1 MGPFPVQVWAATMPR
16 LEPSGA
22 VMRRREFITLIGGAA
37 IAWPLATRAQQPER
51 MRQVGMLLSGT
62 ADDAGFQTWVGAF
75 LQGLAQS
82 GWVIGRNV
90 RIETRWAG
98 SKADDIRRHAQELAA
113 LAPDVILAHGGST
126 LRPLLQS
133 TRSIPIVFT
142 IVTDPVGNGY
152 VESLARP
159 GRNATGF
166 MISEYSLNA
175 KYPEL
180 LKEIAPGIT
189 QVAVLRDASQG
200 AGTGDFAVI
209 QAMAPLLRMQVKA
222 IDLREAGEI
231 ESAVAAFARSPNGG
245 LIMPGSAAGRH
256 YRDLIIALAARH
268 KLPAVYSERHFA
280 AAGGLIT
287 YGANWID
294 QYRLAASYVDRI
306 LKGEKAADLPVQAP
320 TKYELVINLKT
331 AKALGLT
338 VPPSVLGRA
347 DEVIE

>member
-1 MGPFPVQVWAATMPR
+1 
-16 LEPSGA
+16 
-22 VMRRREFITLIGGAA
+22 
-37 IAWPLATRAQQPER
+37 
-51 MRQVGMLLSGT
+51 MRQVSMLLSGT
-62 ADDAGFQTWVGAF
+62 PDDAVFQTWVGAF
-75 LQGLAQS
+75 LEGLAQS
-82 GWVIGRNV
+82 GWVSGRNV

-98 SKADDIRRHAQELAA
+98 SKADDIRRHAHELAA

-133 TRSIPIVFT
+133 TRSIPIVFV

-166 MISEYSLNA
+166 MLNEYSLNA

-189 QVAVLRDASQG
+189 HVAVLRDASQG

-209 QAMAPLLRMQVKA
+209 QAMAPLLRLQVKA

-231 ESAVAAFARSPNGG
+231 ERAVAAFAHSPDGG
-245 LIMPGSAAGRH
+245 LILPGSAAGRH
-256 YRDLIIALAARH
+256 YRDLIISLAARH
-268 KLPAVYSERHFA
+268 KLPALYSERHFA

-287 YGANWID
+287 YGVNWSD
-294 QYRLAASYVDRI
+294 QYRLAAGYVDRI
-306 LKGEKAADLPVQAP
+306 LKGEKASDMPVQVP

-331 AKALGLT
+331 AKILGLD
-338 VPPSVLGRA
+338 VPISLQQRA
-347 DEVIE
+347 DEIIE

>member
-1 MGPFPVQVWAATMPR
+1 MLP
-16 LEPSGA
+16 LGA
-22 VMRRREFITLIGGAA
+22 VMRRREFLGVLGSVAA
-37 IAWPLATRAQQPER
+37 AWPLAARAQQPER

-62 ADDAGFQTWVGAF
+62 ADDAVFQTWVGAF

-166 MISEYSLNA
+166 MLNEYSLNA

-189 QVAVLRDASQG
+189 RVAVLRDTSQG
-200 AGTGDFAVI
+200 AGTGDY
-209 QAMAPLLRMQVKA
+209 PGHGA
-222 IDLREAGEI
+222 IAQDAGKRDRL
-231 ESAVAAFARSPNGG
+231 ARS
-245 LIMPGSAAGRH
+245 
-256 YRDLIIALAARH
+256 
-268 KLPAVYSERHFA
+268 
-280 AAGGLIT
+280 
-287 YGANWID
+287 W
-294 QYRLAASYVDRI
+294 
-306 LKGEKAADLPVQAP
+306 
-320 TKYELVINLKT
+320 
-331 AKALGLT
+331 
-338 VPPSVLGRA
+338 
-347 DEVIE
+347 

>member
-1 MGPFPVQVWAATMPR
+1 
-16 LEPSGA
+16 
-22 VMRRREFITLIGGAA
+22 MRRRDFLVLGSAA
-37 IAWPLATRAQQPER
+37 VVWPLAARAQQPER

-126 LRPLLQS
+126 VRPLLQS

-166 MISEYSLNA
+166 MVNEYSLNA

-209 QAMAPLLRMQVKA
+209 QAIAPLLRMQVNA

-231 ESAVAAFARSPNGG
+231 ERAVAAFAHSPNGG

-268 KLPAVYSERHFA
+268 KLPAVYSERYFA

-294 QYRLAASYVDRI
+294 QYRLAAGYVDRI
-306 LKGEKAADLPVQAP
+306 LKGEKPADMPVQAP

-331 AKALGLT
+331 AKALGIT
-338 VPPSVLGRA
+338 VPPALLA
-347 DEVIE
+347 QANEVIE

>member
-1 MGPFPVQVWAATMPR
+1 M
-16 LEPSGA
+16 
-22 VMRRREFITLIGGAA
+22 
-37 IAWPLATRAQQPER
+37 
-51 MRQVGMLLSGT
+51 
-62 ADDAGFQTWVGAF
+62 
-75 LQGLAQS
+75 
-82 GWVIGRNV
+82 
-90 RIETRWAG
+90 
-98 SKADDIRRHAQELAA
+98 
-113 LAPDVILAHGGST
+113 ILAGLTGPPSKSLEMST
-126 LRPLLQS
+126 SHARARGRVHVHPPLPLKFV
-133 TRSIPIVFT
+133 R
-142 IVTDPVGNGY
+142 GNFFRQ
-152 VESLARP
+152 ER
-159 GRNATGF
+159 
-166 MISEYSLNA
+166 
-175 KYPEL
+175 EL

-209 QAMAPLLRMQVKA
+209 QAMAPLLRMQVNA
-222 IDLREAGEI
+222 IDLRETGEI

-268 KLPAVYSERHFA
+268 KLPAIYSERHFA

-287 YGANWID
+287 YGGNWID
-294 QYRLAASYVDRI
+294 QYRLAAGYVDRI

>member
-1 MGPFPVQVWAATMPR
+1 
-16 LEPSGA
+16 
-22 VMRRREFITLIGGAA
+22 MRRRGFIHGIAA
-37 IAWPLATRAQQPER
+37 CAAWPLAARAQQGER

-62 ADDAGFQTWVGAF
+62 ADDALFQTWVGAF
-75 LQGLAQS
+75 LESLAQS
-82 GWVIGRNV
+82 GWVNGRNV

-98 SKADDIRRHAQELAA
+98 SKADDIRRQAQELAA

-126 LRPLLQS
+126 VRPLLQS
-133 TRSIPIVFT
+133 THSIPIVFT

-166 MISEYSLNA
+166 MINDYSLNA

-180 LKEIAPGIT
+180 LKEIAPEIT

-200 AGTGDFAVI
+200 AGIGDFAVI
-209 QAMAPLLRMQVKA
+209 QAMAPLLRMQANA
-222 IDLREAGEI
+222 IDLRDAGEI

-245 LIMPGSAAGRH
+245 LITPGSAAGRH
-256 YRDLIIALAARH
+256 YRDLIISLAARY
-268 KLPAVYSERHFA
+268 KLPAVYPERHFA

-287 YGANWID
+287 FGPNWID
-294 QYRLAASYVDRI
+294 QYRRAAGYVDRI
-306 LKGEKAADLPVQAP
+306 LKGEKPADLPVQAP

-331 AKALGLT
+331 AKSLGIA
-338 VPPSVLGRA
+338 VPASVLSRA

>member
-1 MGPFPVQVWAATMPR
+1 M
-16 LEPSGA
+16 
-22 VMRRREFITLIGGAA
+22 
-37 IAWPLATRAQQPER
+37 
-51 MRQVGMLLSGT
+51 
-62 ADDAGFQTWVGAF
+62 
-75 LQGLAQS
+75 
-82 GWVIGRNV
+82 
-90 RIETRWAG
+90 
-98 SKADDIRRHAQELAA
+98 
-113 LAPDVILAHGGST
+113 VILAHGGST
-126 LRPLLQS
+126 VRPLLQS
-133 TRSIPIVFT
+133 THSIPIVFT

-166 MISEYSLNA
+166 MVNDYSLNA

-180 LKEIAPGIT
+180 LKEIAPGIS

-209 QAMAPLLRMQVKA
+209 QAMAPLLRMQANV

-231 ESAVAAFARSPNGG
+231 ESAVAAFAHSPNGG

-256 YRDLIIALAARH
+256 YRDLIISLAARH

-294 QYRLAASYVDRI
+294 QYRLAWLRGSHPQR
-306 LKGEKAADLPVQAP
+306 GESQRSAGA
-320 TKYELVINLKT
+320 
-331 AKALGLT
+331 G
-338 VPPSVLGRA
+338 A
-347 DEVIE
+347 DEIRAGDQSQDREGAWPGAAGFPSSS

>member
-1 MGPFPVQVWAATMPR
+1 MIEAA
-16 LEPSGA
+16 
-22 VMRRREFITLIGGAA
+22 MRRREFITLLGGAVVS
-37 IAWPLATRAQQPER
+37 WPLAARAQQPER

-62 ADDAGFQTWVGAF
+62 GDDAGFQTWVGAF

-166 MISEYSLNA
+166 MVNEYSLNA

-189 QVAVLRDASQG
+189 QVAVLRDTSQG

-209 QAMAPLLRMQVKA
+209 QAIAPLLRMQVNA

-231 ESAVAAFARSPNGG
+231 ERAVAAFAHSPNGG

-294 QYRLAASYVDRI
+294 QYRLAAGYVDRI

-338 VPPSVLGRA
+338 VPPTLLARA

>member
-1 MGPFPVQVWAATMPR
+1 
-16 LEPSGA
+16 
-22 VMRRREFITLIGGAA
+22 MRRREFITLFGGAA
-37 IAWPLATRAQQPER
+37 ATWPIVARAQQSER

-62 ADDAGFQTWVGAF
+62 ADDALFQTWVGAF
-75 LQGLAQS
+75 LRGLAQS
-82 GWVIGRNV
+82 GWIIGRNV

-98 SKADDIRRHAQELAA
+98 SKADDIRRHAQELAV

-126 LRPLLQS
+126 VRPLLQS
-133 TRSIPIVFT
+133 THSIPIVFT

-166 MISEYSLNA
+166 MVNDYSLNA

-209 QAMAPLLRMQVKA
+209 QVMAPLLRMQVNA

-245 LIMPGSAAGRH
+245 LIMPGSAAGRR
-256 YRDLIIALAARH
+256 YRDLIISLAARH

-294 QYRLAASYVDRI
+294 Q
-306 LKGEKAADLPVQAP
+306 
-320 TKYELVINLKT
+320 
-331 AKALGLT
+331 
-338 VPPSVLGRA
+338 
-347 DEVIE
+347 

>member
-1 MGPFPVQVWAATMPR
+1 
-16 LEPSGA
+16 
-22 VMRRREFITLIGGAA
+22 
-37 IAWPLATRAQQPER
+37 
-51 MRQVGMLLSGT
+51 MRQVGLLLSST
-62 ADDAGFQTWVGAF
+62 ADDAVFQTLVGAF
-75 LQGLAQS
+75 QQGLAQS
-82 GWVIGRNV
+82 GWIIGRNV
-90 RIETRWAG
+90 RMETRWTG

-166 MISEYSLNA
+166 MINEYSLNA

-222 IDLREAGEI
+222 IDLLEAGEI
-231 ESAVAAFARSPNGG
+231 ESAVAAFAHSPNGG

-287 YGANWID
+287 YGPNWID
-294 QYRLAASYVDRI
+294 QYRLVAGYVDRI
-306 LKGEKAADLPVQAP
+306 LRGEKPADLPVQAP
-320 TKYELVINLKT
+320 NKYELAINLKT
-331 AKALGLT
+331 AKALGID
-338 VPPSVLGRA
+338 VPATLLARA
-347 DEVIE
+347 HEVIE

>member
-1 MGPFPVQVWAATMPR
+1 
-16 LEPSGA
+16 
-22 VMRRREFITLIGGAA
+22 MRRRDFLVLGSAA
-37 IAWPLATRAQQPER
+37 AVWPLAARAQQPER

-166 MISEYSLNA
+166 MMSEYSLNA

-209 QAMAPLLRMQVKA
+209 QAIAPLLRMQVNA
-222 IDLREAGEI
+222 IDLLEAGEI
-231 ESAVAAFARSPNGG
+231 ESAVAAFAHSPNGG
-245 LIMPGSAAGRH
+245 LIVPGSAAGRH

-268 KLPAVYSERHFA
+268 KLPAVYSERYFA

-294 QYRLAASYVDRI
+294 QYRLAAGYVDRI

-338 VPPSVLGRA
+338 VPPTLLARA

>member
-1 MGPFPVQVWAATMPR
+1 VK
-16 LEPSGA
+16 
-22 VMRRREFITLIGGAA
+22 RREFITLLGGAA
-37 IAWPLATRAQQPER
+37 AWPLAARAQQADR

-62 ADDAGFQTWVGAF
+62 ADDAVFQTWVGAF

-113 LAPDVILAHGGST
+113 LAPDVILAHGGSIV
-126 LRPLLQS
+126 RPLLQS

-200 AGTGDFAVI
+200 AGTGGFAVI
-209 QAMAPLLRMQVKA
+209 QAMAPLLRVQVNA

-256 YRDLIIALAARH
+256 YRNLIIALAARH

-280 AAGGLIT
+280 TAGGLIT
-287 YGANWID
+287 FGPNWID
-294 QYRLAASYVDRI
+294 QYRLAAGYVDRI

-320 TKYELVINLKT
+320 TKYELTINLKT
-331 AKALGLT
+331 AKALGLD
-338 VPPSVLGRA
+338 VPPTLLARA